1 MGCYPSVPSS
11 SRRGASSSY
20 SGRADHGY
28 RRGSDPYTR
37 GEYSR
42 RAGHRHERNAR
53 PIHYD
58 MDLDG
63 YSGGGYGRS
72 SARDRGERLR
82 IWEAAGAG
90 SMAICRVMLESSITK
105 ELAGRALGGG
115 CTSGMCTVGQGSVV
129 ASLLETPEGKHVQ
142 DSFVDGKLQSALSYM
157 TYRSRRCPS

>member
-20 SGRADHGY
+20 GGRVDHGY

-72 SARDRGERLR
+72 SARRPRR
-82 IWEAAGAG
+82 EA
-90 SMAICRVMLESSITK
+90 SNR
-105 ELAGRALGGG
+105 GGG
-115 CTSGMCTVGQGSVV
+115 GRWEHG
-129 ASLLETPEGKHVQ
+129 
-142 DSFVDGKLQSALSYM
+142 DLSSYAGEF
-157 TYRSRRCPS
+157 YH